1 MGKGAKS
8 AKDTGAKGSSPVSTQ
23 GINHM
28 ICFNVEILFP
38 SSSLTDGVKY
48 PKHVFYAFCCR

>member
-28 ICFNVEILFP
+28 ICFNVDILFP
-38 SSSLTDGVKY
+38 SHQVLLTV
-48 PKHVFYAFCCR
+48 